1 MSRLVQIRTKAS
13 EYDGEFRWQAAG
25 MSYLFVN
32 EAHEYAVIDGGR
44 ETGDIDE
51 LYRLMREDCGKDA
64 VRVRYWFVT
73 HPHSDH
79 YGALREL
86 SESADY
92 LSRIKVEK
100 VIFSIP
106 DTFRVCNADLE
117 VLRSIPEKLGAG
129 YIEPSAGDLFGFGD
143 LTFEILMTWRD
154 VADPY
159 DPNELSTVLS
169 VAGKRKKAMFTGDA
183 YRPGLVSLVKR
194 LKDSGDTSRLK
205 SDIVQV
211 AHHGLNGGDVDFY
224 HYVGAD
230 VALVPISKSGYLA
243 INAPRDRCCTAN
255 RFAQD
260 HALTVIYAFE
270 GNFSIEL

>member
-25 MSYLFVN
+25 MSYLAVN

-44 ETGDIDE
+44 ELCDVDE
-51 LYRLMREDCGKDA
+51 LYRLMRDDCGRDA
-64 VRVRYWFVT
+64 VTVRYWFVT

-86 SESADY
+86 SGSAGY
-92 LSRIKVEK
+92 RSRIKVEK

-106 DTFRVCNADLE
+106 ETFRVCSADLE
-117 VLRSIPEKLGAG
+117 ILRSIPGKLGAG

-169 VAGKRKKAMFTGDA
+169 VCGRRKKATFTGDA
-183 YRPGLVSLVKR
+183 YRPGLAALAKR
-194 LKDSGDTSRLK
+194 LREVGDTSRLK
-205 SDIVQV
+205 SDVIQV

-230 VALVPISKSGYLA
+230 VAMVPISKSGYLA

>member
-25 MSYLFVN
+25 MSYLIVN

-44 ETGDIDE
+44 ELSDADE
-51 LYRLMREDCGKDA
+51 LYRLMSEDCGRDE

-73 HPHSDH
+73 HPHVDH

-86 SESADY
+86 SESAE
-92 LSRIKVEK
+92 LKSRIRVEK

-106 DTFRVCNADLE
+106 GTFRVCVADLE
-117 VLRSIPEKLGAG
+117 ILRSIPEKLGAG
-129 YIEPSAGDLFGFGD
+129 FVEPFAGDVFEFGD
-143 LTFEILMTWRD
+143 VVFEILMTWRD
-154 VADPY
+154 VDGPY

-169 VAGKRKKAMFTGDA
+169 VVGRRKKAMFTGDA
-183 YRPGLVSLVKR
+183 YRPGLAALAKR
-194 LKDSGDTSRLK
+194 LREAGDTSRLK

-230 VALVPISKSGYLA
+230 VAMVPISKSGYLA

-270 GNFSIEL
+270 GNFSAEI